1 MILIPRPRPLQ
12 LFQVKI
18 APTIFVFNMQ
28 PTATADKSIAKSI
41 QDKLTNKWVDYVN
54 LFYFTVKQNSE

>member
-1 MILIPRPRPLQ
+1 
-12 LFQVKI
+12 
-18 APTIFVFNMQ
+18 MQ